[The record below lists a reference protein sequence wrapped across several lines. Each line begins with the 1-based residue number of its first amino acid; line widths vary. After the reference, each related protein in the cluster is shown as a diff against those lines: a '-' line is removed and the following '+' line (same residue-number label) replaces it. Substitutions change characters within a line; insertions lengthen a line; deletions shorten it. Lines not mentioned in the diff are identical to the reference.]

1 MIILERGNRFMIPKN
16 NILNRLLPVA
26 FLVMLFQV
34 GCATTTTTVKETTLS
49 LPTIESGTCLVE
61 ITDSNQIPDFK
72 DDYDEITLLY
82 AIDNSREYFKKI
94 KSYPDSFK
102 SIGFTPEK
110 QIETLNLFRDG
121 YVSSKNP
128 QDLSKFI
135 AKNFRIFQANVK
147 ENGGSVQ
154 FKGYGFSVFGDDVE
168 RKWKHT
174 VHYGSIGLPVTP
186 MRSIATS
193 EGIFPPGGLAFAVME
208 AGEQVEK
215 SFFVLGHD
223 IRSTIKPATRID
235 VFFGIGK
242 DAINKANNL
251 NTNINGKLYYLLKR

>member
-1 MIILERGNRFMIPKN
+1 
-16 NILNRLLPVA
+16 
-26 FLVMLFQV
+26 
-34 GCATTTTTVKETTLS
+34 VKKPPLSSTEPETGLS
-49 LPTIESGTCLVE
+49 E
-61 ITDSNQIPDFK
+61 ISDPNQFPDFR
-72 DDYDEITLLY
+72 DDYGKVALLY
-82 AIDNSREYFKKI
+82 AIDNSREYFKKT

-121 YVSSKNP
+121 YVSSKSP

-135 AKNFRIFQANVK
+135 AENFRIFQANGK
-147 ENGGSVQ
+147 ENGGTVQ
-154 FKGYGFSVFGDDVE
+154 FVGYGFAVFGDDVE

-186 MRSIATS
+186 MRSIATG

-208 AGEQVEK
+208 TGGQVEK

-223 IRSTIKPATRID
+223 TRSAIKTAARAD

-242 DAINKANNL
+242 DALQKAEKL
-251 NTNINGKLYYLLKR
+251 NTTGKLYYLLKR